1 MKSALVVLIVTLAAP
16 SQSIAQQ
23 SDNAGWLQV
32 RQLTVGDSV
41 RVVLGDGMREGV
53 FQIADDESITLTLT
67 GNNQS
72 VRRDSIRRLLVA
84 RGSHR
89 KRNVL
94 LGFAIGGVTGGLVVA
109 LRCRGDGPGCN
120 EVAPAYFYP
129 LAGVG
134 AGIGALLPARAWRQ
148 IFP

>member
-16 SQSIAQQ
+16 SQVIAQQ
-23 SDNAGWLQV
+23 GDTGWLQV
-32 RQLTVGDSV
+32 RQLTVADSV
-41 RVVLGDGMREGV
+41 RVVLDDGAREGM
-53 FQIADDESITLTLT
+53 FQIADDESITLTLA

-109 LRCRGDGPGCN
+109 LSCRGEGLGCN

-129 LAGVG
+129 FAGAG